1 MYVFVTDTGSRV
13 NVITRRSF
21 SSPID
26 CDDDKANDYDGAQ
39 TRLLCRRRRIKN
51 FFRVS
56 FVSFARERD
65 REETWLDTLVAH

>member
-39 TRLLCRRRRIKN
+39 MSTAAAAGFLCGG
-51 FFRVS
+51 
-56 FVSFARERD
+56 
-65 REETWLDTLVAH
+65 TLVVFVRPLMLLHSAS